1 MRIKKTSATTTIS
14 AQVVNTQSDSEIDTY
29 SCNYINGEEAFSG
42 NESTTVNLTKNTSN
56 YRYIEIIAANADGH
70 YFSTGKLPIEE
81 NMIISLLSHS
91 FRDSGETFVM
101 WPSSLKLT
109 NNTLVPQT
117 SKWVYRNSDGTF
129 SYGAG
134 NYNFVKKVYLYK

>member
-14 AQVVNTQSDSEIDTY
+14 AQVVNTPSNSETDTY
-29 SCNYINGEEAFSG
+29 SCNYINGVQAFSG
-42 NESTTVNLTKNTSN
+42 NESGTVTLTENTSN
-56 YRYIEIIAANADGH
+56 YSNIEIIATNADGH
-70 YFSTGKLPIEE
+70 YFSSGKLPITE

-91 FRDSGETFVM
+91 FRDNGETFIM

-117 SKWVYRNSDGTF
+117 SKWVYRNADGTLG
-129 SYGAG
+129 YGSG
-134 NYNFVKKVYLYK
+134 NYINVQKVYLYK